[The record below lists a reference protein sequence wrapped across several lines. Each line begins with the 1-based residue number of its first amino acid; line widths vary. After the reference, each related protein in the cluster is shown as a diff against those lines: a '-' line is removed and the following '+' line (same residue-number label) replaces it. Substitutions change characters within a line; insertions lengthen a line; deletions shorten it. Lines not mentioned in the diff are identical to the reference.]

1 MSKISAPELGSYAGG
16 VTAIGASLTLTDIGI
31 IVGIG
36 TALLTFALNAWYT
49 RRKNDREQILADLER
64 REREA
69 RLAQLE
75 VAK

>member
-49 RRKNDREQILADLER
+49 RRKNAREQMLAELER

-75 VAK
+75 LAK